1 MERSGRRRSTTLSS
15 RNRTLSRPISRTER
29 FGPVYPK
36 SELIHWRVPLHARS
50 ISARRRFFL
59 SEWLIFPAIFLAVVA
74 AHSPLLRLPY
84 YWDEAGYYI
93 PAAYDFFRTGS
104 LIPFSTLSNAHPPL
118 PSIYLAVAWK
128 VFGFSPLVTRVGM
141 CFVAA
146 VALAATWRLAIVT
159 TGKRSV
165 AAATVGL
172 TAIYPVFFAQSS
184 LAHADAFAA
193 AATLWAIAFLLSERR
208 SGIWLAAACFSLA
221 ALSKET
227 AIITPLAVA
236 AWELWLAI
244 KSRAKKHLIRAAVLC
259 VPVLPLGLW
268 YLYHWHKTGFVF
280 GNPEYLRYNATA
292 TLTPLRVLIA
302 FAHRLLHITAH
313 MNLFVPVLLML
324 ACMLLPPL
332 EEEDGALRPRVSFG
346 VQALFYVVILANLV
360 LFSVLGGALLTRYL
374 LPLYPLMILLCVNT
388 FRRRVKQWPALVA
401 LSAVAFIAGLFVNPP
416 YRFAPEDNLAYRDVI
431 LLHQAAIAQIVEHY
445 PHSIVL
451 TAWPATDELSKPEL
465 GYVEKPMPVVAI
477 DNFSFA
483 QIQKAKEIADPYTA
497 ALIFSTKYD
506 PPHLL
511 LSLGRRNEAIDTR
524 FFDFHHDLAPV
535 VIARI
540 LDGSVTWHAQ
550 RKGQWAAVLH
560 FNRPQEAELHKPAN
574 SSPEFARGSQL

>member
-1 MERSGRRRSTTLSS
+1 MVSALECSS
-15 RNRTLSRPISRTER
+15 YFRIESSQGSSHL
-29 FGPVYPK
+29 
-36 SELIHWRVPLHARS
+36 SELIHWRVSDSSALKEIRQHRSFPL
-50 ISARRRFFL
+50 
-59 SEWLIFPAIFLAVVA
+59 WVVFPIILVAVA
-74 AHSPLLRLPY
+74 AVHGPLLRLPY

-93 PAAYDFFRTGS
+93 PAAYDLLRTGS

-128 VFGFSPLVTRVGM
+128 LFGFSPLVTRVAM
-141 CFVAA
+141 CCVASA
-146 VALAATWRLAIVT
+146 ALTATWQLAVVT
-159 TGKRSV
+159 TGKESV
-165 AAATVGL
+165 AAATTGL

-184 LAHADAFAA
+184 LAHADVFAA
-193 AATLWAIAFLLSERR
+193 AATLWGIVFLLSERR
-208 SGIWLAAACFSLA
+208 AGIWLAIVCFSLA

-227 AIITPLAVA
+227 AIVTPLAVA
-236 AWELWLAI
+236 GWELWLAV
-244 KSRAKKHLIRAAVLC
+244 KSHARKHLIRAAILC
-259 VPVLPLGLW
+259 MPVAPLVLW
-268 YLYHWHKTGFVF
+268 YVYHWQKTGFVF

-332 EEEDGALRPRVSFG
+332 VEDDGVLRPRVSFG

-360 LFSVLGGALLTRYL
+360 LFSILGGALLTRYL

-401 LSAVAFIAGLFVNPP
+401 LSAVAFICGLFVNPP
-416 YRFAPEDNLAYRDVI
+416 YRFAPEDNLAYRDVV
-431 LLHQAAIAQIVEHY
+431 LLHQAAIARILERY

-451 TAWPATDELSKPEL
+451 TAWPASDELSKPEL
-465 GYVEKPMPVVAI
+465 GYVKEPIPVVAI

-483 QIQKAKEIADPYTA
+483 QIQKAKQLPDTYTA
-497 ALIFSTKYD
+497 ALVFSTKYD
-506 PPHLL
+506 PPHLPF
-511 LSLGRRNEAIDTR
+511 SLGRRNEAIDTR
-524 FFDFHHDLAPV
+524 FFDFHHDLAPA

-540 LDGSVTWHAQ
+540 LEGSVTWQAE

-560 FNRPQEAELHKPAN
+560 FDRQQEAKLPHPLH
-574 SSPEFARGSQL
+574 SSPEFAGGGQL